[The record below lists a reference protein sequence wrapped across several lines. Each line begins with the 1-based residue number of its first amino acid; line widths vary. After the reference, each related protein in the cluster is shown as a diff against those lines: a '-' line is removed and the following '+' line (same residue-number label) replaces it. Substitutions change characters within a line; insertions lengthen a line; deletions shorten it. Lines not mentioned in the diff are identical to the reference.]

1 VGRTRRQL
9 ASILSAILLASGM
22 VLLALWDFMRSMAA
36 PAERPNIVFVLT
48 DDQFP
53 GTENAMPALQSN
65 LVS

>member
-1 VGRTRRQL
+1 
-9 ASILSAILLASGM
+9 M